1 MITLDPIKFHAALDD
16 IFGFV
21 GFEAEP
27 APKTS
32 SVQAARNALRAK
44 GWTQAAAA
52 QVLGV
57 TPIHLCYVLNGRRES
72 RRVLT
77 AIQHLPT
84 NPDPA

>member
-1 MITLDPIKFHAALDD
+1 MPSDTTTNRPAA
-16 IFGFV
+16 
-21 GFEAEP
+21 
-27 APKTS
+27 
-32 SVQAARNALRAK
+32 VQAARNSLRAK

-77 AIQHLPT
+77 AISQLPT
-84 NPDPA
+84 NPSPA

>member
-1 MITLDPIKFHAALDD
+1 MQTLTRMIPTTTTKRP
-16 IFGFV
+16 
-21 GFEAEP
+21 P
-27 APKTS
+27 A
-32 SVQAARNALRAK
+32 VQAARNALRAK

-52 QVLGV
+52 AVLGI

-72 RRVLT
+72 RRVLS

>member
-1 MITLDPIKFHAALDD
+1 MITLDHLAFHAALDVR
-16 IFGFV
+16 FGFV
-21 GFEAEP
+21 GYEQEAK
-27 APKTS
+27 PKPP

-52 QVLGV
+52 QELGI

-77 AIQHLPT
+77 AIQALPA
-84 NPDPA
+84 NPNPA

>member
-1 MITLDPIKFHAALDD
+1 MSLILSEFCASLNALATLTRMPTQTTIKRS
-16 IFGFV
+16 
-21 GFEAEP
+21 P
-27 APKTS
+27 
-32 SVQAARNALRAK
+32 SVQAARNALRSK

-52 QVLGV
+52 QVLGI

-84 NPDPA
+84 NPNPA